1 MLGWV
6 STGFRTPGTEY
17 QAPNFPRSLHFSRS
31 CIGKLEP
38 VLLKL
43 EKMVHGGVALAHLS
57 AGQVALV
64 RGGLPGERV
73 KADLTS
79 RSGVLQGVVAEV
91 VDASPHR
98 VPPSLHPGLDYSHAS
113 YAHQLTLKRG
123 VVEDALA
130 RACKAGVTVAPV
142 VAAPEPWGYRSAV
155 QPAVARSA
163 EGTALGYRL
172 PDSSTTLPL
181 VCDPVANAAI
191 ARVWTLFQQTGVPK
205 GVREVA
211 MRGNDAGEVLVCL
224 IASAS
229 AKNYL
234 DFAHK
239 LVGAGVTGV
248 GYASFD
254 PRGRFRSGSERLAG
268 ARSLTQFYGAFELS
282 VAATSFAQPN
292 PAAAGR
298 LYAELARWAGAGRSA
313 LDLYAGSGVIGL
325 HLAGSF
331 ERVTALELDRSS
343 VVRGERDAERLG
355 VRNLAFV
362 HADARK
368 TALPDAELI
377 AVDPPRAGLAKA
389 TRQVLSASSA
399 QKLLYVSCDPATWAR
414 DVAELTQTG
423 WTLTRV
429 QPFDF
434 YPQTHHV
441 EVLSLLTR

>member
-1 MLGWV
+1 M
-6 STGFRTPGTEY
+6 
-17 QAPNFPRSLHFSRS
+17 
-31 CIGKLEP
+31 
-38 VLLKL
+38 LLKL

-73 KADLTS
+73 KADLTN

-91 VDASPHR
+91 IDASPHR

-113 YAHQLTLKRG
+113 YAHQLILKRS

-130 RACKAGVTVAPV
+130 RACKNAGVTVAPTL
-142 VAAPEPWGYRSAV
+142 AAPEPWGYRSAV

-172 PDSSTTLPL
+172 PDSATVVPL
-181 VCDPVANAAI
+181 ACDPVANAAI
-191 ARVWTLFQQTGVPK
+191 SRAWTLFQQTGVAK

-211 MRGNDAGEVLVCL
+211 LRGNDAGHVLVCL

-234 DFAHK
+234 DFAHT
-239 LVGAGVTGV
+239 LVRAGVTGV
-248 GYASFD
+248 SYAPFD

-268 ARSLTQFYGAFELS
+268 ARSVTQHYGAFELS
-282 VAATSFAQPN
+282 VTATSFAQPN

-298 LYAELARWAGAGRSA
+298 LYAELTRWAGAGEA
-313 LDLYAGSGVIGL
+313 AVDLYAGGGVIGL

-331 ERVTALELDRSS
+331 GRVTALELDRSS
-343 VVRGERDAERLG
+343 VARGERDAERLG
-355 VRNLAFV
+355 VGNLTFV

-377 AVDPPRAGLAKA
+377 AVDPPRAGLARA
-389 TRQVLSASSA
+389 TRQAISASSA

-414 DVAELTQTG
+414 DVAEFTQTG
-423 WTLTRV
+423 WTLARV